1 MYHLLL
7 PYFSGLGGGK
17 GQRAPLCRFFCG
29 PDNLS
34 SILLNHNITLMH
46 SCKVDL
52 VDVTL
57 VVVDGNSKLID
68 VDVRAGNALYSKG

>member
-57 VVVDGNSKLID
+57 VVVYAHSKLID
-68 VDVRAGNALYSKG
+68 VDVRVSNALC